1 LSSILRHEVVIYLKC
16 LKIKEMLEIKGFAC

>member
-16 LKIKEMLEIKGFAC
+16 LKIKEILEIKVLAC